1 MTDRFFG
8 IILFALIGGVT
19 CSGQTSF
26 QGLTPGR
33 STKADVE
40 RAFGQPIRSA
50 SSTLVEYR
58 SPEAAG
64 RLFIQYGDESA
75 AAVVERIELTCY
87 TGRSNSR
94 SEYDLCV
101 SALNLERLQG
111 VLPDAE
117 SRPPKQQGFTIVRY
131 FGVPQFTAWTHIAKG
146 VEAEVR
152 LAFYSEG
159 LYQSAAPKG
168 GCTGTIFGTWQTE
181 RGRVNIVR
189 VGDEGVRGT
198 YAKNNGSFSLKLV
211 RGGYAGEWRDDTGS
225 GTMALMLDGGSFR
238 ASLSRGPAASAP
250 AKRPRASSDAGAKLD
265 AIVDSLKKQGR
276 GAAVGEIIEEPSEPS
291 LHATGLP
298 PGEPLTGKCVS

>member
-1 MTDRFFG
+1 MTGRAFG
-8 IILFALIGGVT
+8 IIFFALIACAT
-19 CSGQTSF
+19 SFGQSSF

-40 RAFGQPIRSA
+40 RALGQPIRSA
-50 SSTLVEYR
+50 SRTLVEYR
-58 SPEAAG
+58 SPAESG
-64 RLFIQYGDESA
+64 RLFVQYGDESAA
-75 AAVVERIELTCY
+75 AAVVERIELTCF

-117 SRPPKQQGFTIVRY
+117 SRTPKQQGFTIVRY
-131 FGVPQFTAWTHIAKG
+131 FGAPQFTAWTHIAKG

-181 RGRVNIVR
+181 RGRVTIVR

-198 YAKNNGSFSLKLV
+198 YAKNNGSFSLKQV

-238 ASLSRGPAASAP
+238 ASLSRGPATASKSQP
-250 AKRPRASSDAGAKLD
+250 AARSEVGAKLG
-265 AIVDSLKKQGR
+265 SLIEKAGS
-276 GAAVGEIIEEPSEPS
+276 GAAVGEIITAPSEPS
-291 LHATGLP
+291 FSRVTGLP
-298 PGEPLTGKCVS
+298 PGEPLTGKCVP